1 MKEYQKIID
10 GREVIKSA
18 NEIVVRNNGMQT
30 INPSE
35 AQILAD
41 GWEIYERPIY
51 TPTLE
56 DVKRSKVDEIL
67 AYDSSE
73 AVNDFTYGGQ
83 HLWLNAEK
91 RFKIAERIAMVKSK
105 CFENGEVITE
115 RYPMI
120 KLWDDGFSAEIPLV
134 LAEKLLN
141 KVVEYASECYDNTQ
155 MHLANVQKLDTIEAV
170 EAYDYTTGYPSKLA
184 F

>member
-1 MKEYQKIID
+1 MKEYKKIID

-18 NEIVVRNNGMQT
+18 NEIVVRKDGMQT

-56 DVKRSKVDEIL
+56 DVKRNKVEEIL
-67 AYDSSE
+67 AYDSSS
-73 AVNDFTYGGQ
+73 AVNEFSMGGLPIWLDKATRAGLLLRFEAEGKVGRTETT
-83 HLWLNAEK
+83 LWNDGQSYTLPLEQAQQIL
-91 RFKIAERIAMVKSK
+91 IALE
-105 CFENGEVITE
+105 
-115 RYPMI
+115 
-120 KLWDDGFSAEIPLV
+120 L
-134 LAEKLLN
+134 
-141 KVVEYASECYDNTQ
+141 YASACYDNTQ
-155 MHLANVQKLDTIEAV
+155 RHIAEVQKMESKEAV
-170 EAYDYTTGYPSKLA
+170 EAYDYTTGYPQKLL